1 MTFKTVLQLKDIH
14 RAYKQPTGDLPIL
27 KGANLELKQG
37 ELVALVG
44 PSGSGKTTLLQIAGL
59 LDTPDSGD
67 ITLNETEITN
77 ASDAIRTSLR
87 NKHLGFIYQF
97 HHLLP
102 ECDALENVMM
112 PLLIAGSTVS
122 RAKER
127 AVILL
132 ERLGLQDRMDH
143 LPSRLSGGEQ
153 QRVAIARALVHSP
166 SLVLADEPT
175 GNLDPVTSATVI
187 KLFFDVAQAQNT
199 AVLLVTHNNV
209 LAEQMHRR
217 VTLKDGKVVAA

>member
-1 MTFKTVLQLKDIH
+1 MSNSVLQLKNIH
-14 RAYKQPTGDLPIL
+14 RAYEQPTGVLPIL
-27 KGANLELKQG
+27 KGVDFELKQG

-59 LDTPDSGD
+59 LDKQDSGD
-67 ITLNETEITN
+67 IMLNGVSM
-77 ASDAIRTSLR
+77 ADANDAVRTAAR

-112 PLLIAGSTVS
+112 PLLIAGSNVTHAREKS
-122 RAKER
+122 A
-127 AVILL
+127 ILL
-132 ERLGLQDRMDH
+132 DRLGLKDRMDH

-153 QRVAIARALVHSP
+153 QRVAIARALVHNP

-175 GNLDPVTSATVI
+175 GNLDPATSTTVY
-187 KLFFDVAQAQNT
+187 KLFFEVAQAQNT
-199 AVLLVTHNNV
+199 AVLLVTHNTA
-209 LAEQMHRR
+209 LAEQMRRR
-217 VTLKDGKVVAA
+217 VTLRDGKVVAA